1 MVGSELFKDNSV
13 NFNVNAAVL
22 FRLPVY
28 DNPHILSISEYEF
41 QEVLLSSSEVVKSES
56 PATSDVF
63 VLV

>member
-28 DNPHILSISEYEF
+28 DNPHILSISEY
-41 QEVLLSSSEVVKSES
+41 
-56 PATSDVF
+56 
-63 VLV
+63 